1 MKPKLTYF
9 DAPVSRGE
17 ECRLAFWLA
26 GADFEDNRV
35 KAADRAAEAAKTPFG
50 GMPALEIPGKPVIL
64 AQSNA
69 ILVYIGREHGLHPK
83 DHYEAARHEAM
94 MGHIEDVRNVIGAT
108 IRMTDDEKKRVRE
121 DIAANYLPRWAASAE
136 RYMTDGPFFAGA
148 TPHVVDTKIFMIVR
162 WLTGGK
168 VDHIPTEIV
177 AGQPKLMRAHDA
189 FRDHPRVQAWYARG

>member
-17 ECRLAFWLA
+17 ECRLALWLA
-26 GADFEDNRV
+26 NVDFDDHRVKGADFPAV
-35 KAADRAAEAAKTPFG
+35 KAKTPFG
-50 GMPALEIPGKPVIL
+50 SVPTFEIPGKPVI

-83 DHYEAARHEAM
+83 DNFEAARHEAM
-94 MGHIEDVRNVIGAT
+94 MGHIEDVRTVIGAT
-108 IRMTDDEKKRVRE
+108 LRLKDDEKKRARE
-121 DIAANYLPRWAASAE
+121 DIAANVLPEWAARAE
-136 RYMTDGPFFAGA
+136 SFMTDGPLFAGA

-168 VDHIPTEIV
+168 IDHIPTTIV
-177 AGQPKLMRAHDA
+177 SACPKLMRAHDA
-189 FRDHPRVQAWYARG
+189 FRDLPRVQAWYARA